1 MNILITGGAGF
12 IGSHLADALLAA
24 GHRVTAVD
32 DLSCGREANID
43 HLGGHPQFQF
53 LKLDVCDE
61 PALSE
66 VFANGSFATV
76 FHMVAN
82 SDIQAGANQLDLD
95 LNRTFLTTFAVLR
108 AMKQFGV
115 RQLVFASTSA
125 VYGELAG
132 PLREDAGPLFPISFY
147 GAAKLASEAFVSA
160 WVGNFGIQAWIA
172 RFPNVVGERTT
183 HGVVF
188 DFINRLTAD
197 PKRLTILGDGKQ
209 CKPYLYVK
217 DLVEGMF
224 FIWERSKEPLN
235 YFNLGVGSDTTV
247 RRIAEIVVEEM
258 CLRDVEFS
266 FTGGD
271 RGWVGDVPRFQYDL
285 GKVHK
290 LGWQARRTSDEAI
303 RLAVQAELARR
314 GAQK

>member
-1 MNILITGGAGF
+1 MNILVTGGAGF
-12 IGSHLADALLAA
+12 IGSHLADTLLAA
-24 GHRVTAVD
+24 GHHVTAVD
-32 DLSCGREANID
+32 DLSCGTEANIA
-43 HLGGHPQFQF
+43 HLRAHSRFQF
-53 LKLDVCDE
+53 IKLDVCDE
-61 PALSE
+61 QELNE
-66 VFANGSFATV
+66 VYSRSSFSTV

-82 SDIQAGANQLDLD
+82 SDIQAGAKQLDLD

-108 AMKQFGV
+108 CMKQHGV
-115 RQLVFASTSA
+115 KSLVFASTSA

-160 WVGNFGIQAWIA
+160 WVGNFGIQAWIT

-183 HGVVF
+183 HGVVY

-197 PKRLTILGDGKQ
+197 PKRLTILGDGRQ

-217 DLVEGMF
+217 DLVEGMLF
-224 FIWERSKEPLN
+224 VWEQAKEPLN
-235 YFNLGVGSDTTV
+235 YFNLGVDSDTTV

-258 CLRDVEFS
+258 HLRDVEFS

-271 RGWVGDVPRFQYDL
+271 RGWVGDVPRFEYDL
-285 GKVHK
+285 TKVRQ
-290 LGWQARRTSDEAI
+290 LGWKARRTSDEAI
-303 RLAVQAELARR
+303 RLAVQAELALR
-314 GAQK
+314 GVKV

>member
-24 GHRVTAVD
+24 GHQVTAVD
-32 DLSCGREANID
+32 DLSCGREANIA
-43 HLGGHPQFQF
+43 HLIAHPRFQF
-53 LKLDVCDE
+53 IKLDVCDE
-61 PALSE
+61 QGLDG
-66 VFANGSFATV
+66 VFSRGSFATV

-82 SDIQAGANQLDLD
+82 SDIQAGAKQLDLD
-95 LNRTFLTTFAVLR
+95 LNRTFLTTFSVLR
-108 AMKQFGV
+108 SMKQHGV
-115 RQLVFASTSA
+115 KSLVFASTSA

-132 PLREDAGPLFPISFY
+132 ALREDAGPLFPISFY

-160 WVGNFGIQAWIA
+160 WVANFGIQAWIA

-188 DFINRLTAD
+188 DFINRLTDD

-217 DLVEGMF
+217 DLVEGIL
-224 FIWERSKEPLN
+224 FIWERAKEPLN
-235 YFNLGVGSDTTV
+235 YFNLGVDSDTTV

-258 CLRDVEFS
+258 HLRDVEFT

-271 RGWVGDVPRFQYDL
+271 RGWVGDVPRFEYDL
-285 GKVHK
+285 GKVHQ
-290 LGWQARRTSDEAI
+290 LGWKARRTSDEAI
-303 RLAVQAELARR
+303 RLAVQAELSLR
-314 GAQK
+314 GARP